1 MNTSIPGCVVEAPY
15 ILCLPQALFWSPVYS
30 NRQDKVN
37 LSIVLQ
43 SNLFVREQTTKI
55 VRIALF
61 AAECLDLDGIH
72 QQWKE
77 GTCNLGRETSW
88 SKIHCICKA
97 KEHSTRT
104 ASPRSAS
111 DDSEGG
117 IRFLAS
123 KVLLFPNHTDMKRSL
138 LANVPQYP
146 ITEFTVL
153 TIFITYTLLAIWAF
167 KKDKV
172 SRKPKVI
179 DLPDN
184 DPFDNIRYLI
194 TIYTGSRPGAGTKA
208 NVFIELI
215 GQNGV
220 SKVHQLKHPKFP
232 RILRSGSIDTF
243 LLTTKKELGEIF
255 SLHIWHDN
263 CRFGPN
269 WYLSRIKVQNME
281 TKQSWLFLCRKWLA
295 LGIDDFQIERSFAV
309 TSPNAPISKMD
320 YFLITVS
327 NDLSTTPLHFLPPPL
342 LVMCTDPRHRVYQR
356 HDNELHLSC
365 FWDGK
370 IDLKYSRKRGLA
382 LEIKGSAPGMQ
393 APPHCQWYRDS
404 NLVKNTNLWSG
415 QVVVDTGLERGGPH
429 QPWAFTR
436 VTMQCISAW
445 CHAPTCAHNN
455 LTIEVSRQDVR
466 FFLLSP
472 QTLPIREWQ
481 PVQLGW
487 CTRLKSSTWRYR
499 FKSPGGSPADFLIP
513 SNHHNEPL
521 ISALY
526 PYAELHQIC
535 VSYYNYHVTVR
546 YPHRGSY
553 TASLQI
559 ENGPP
564 LRCSLNLYVQPALL
578 HVFSASSTM
587 LSLSHRTLNLS
598 WTLRPLSPRIMAYS
612 LVDVQGLGKWFP
624 YYNYNPFAQQ
634 SDFCSAPKLQNSRD
648 IVMASIYFRTSEKIS
663 RQLKGEIEF
672 SNKTVIFRTSNATP
686 TYLTLNPQK
695 TKAGTYIFSH
705 ALGLYYSTQESNT
718 TNATDESSSCH
729 YIFYEQQ
736 SISYLLIIEF
746 MQLQWYRFSMHLY
759 LNRRGTLFKALGEK
773 DMEVQ
778 IFNGRSTDENL
789 VYILWFIPIQH
800 PQLQCEWVFDLKVF
814 DSRKERLLWNSTY
827 TYENHVKNAAHLLPS
842 SVSSFKPSLYAG
854 FVAEVNCRKSGFA
867 HAILKATVNT
877 YSSKIMEPTVACQK
891 SYCYELIAV
900 IHKPDPLE
908 PVIRYKRRSTIRLQA
923 TAKAL
928 CRTHSV
934 THVLWK
940 IYTLKTALSVP
951 DWANPLKLPNEI
963 ETDRV
968 TIYIPGN
975 VLYYGF
981 HYVNVTIT
989 VFLPAYNINITESD
1003 SVLLQILES
1012 DLVANIIGGLFRTVG
1027 VSDRWALD
1035 GSTSSDPDSHNPLEG
1050 IIFNWYCTKRELDY
1064 STMKLSPDEKCHSTQ
1079 VDLNWTSSTDPV
1091 QMVEPN
1097 TLQENTK
1104 YYFILI
1110 ILKQNKSAYTPQ
1122 TVHVLPGSVPVLNI
1136 ICFENCAKAI
1146 KVTESFVLSARCLNC
1161 EKTQTI
1167 YFWTLLSAN
1176 SKEIQFDWASKTT
1189 TGRSNPYININPLA
1203 FRYMADTFYT
1213 LSLKVNSQGRS
1224 SAVCTYSFYVNT
1236 PPQTGKCNI
1245 YPKEGTAFL
1254 TKFVIEC
1261 TGFEDKNGPLTYKV
1275 IAHSDLTKMTNI
1287 SSLQNN
1293 TFGTIVYTGHHH
1305 KTPPSFLPS
1314 GMPSKKYALD
1324 LYIQVYDAYG
1334 VFSQLT
1340 LQATVHDPRRSMPTD
1355 TLLNKL
1361 HGLIRGI
1368 NSYLQMKDYF
1378 NMGFHIYMV
1387 SSVLNDI
1394 EASSLTYDSKND
1406 LQEILLNV
1414 SSVIPMTEV
1423 GMINQ
1428 IVSIICQITQDVNVL
1443 SRKLQ
1448 LLAVRKLK
1456 EASKA
1461 LKRHR
1466 DKDLGSKEAEVIGN
1480 GIFTGLSNVLR
1491 ASLLNRGNININA
1504 IKETIQ
1510 VTEIVADL
1518 VLQGKV
1524 PGEHETSMEA
1534 KDWSIRLWKNEN
1546 WKVSKI
1552 LSPRLDCK
1560 NCFYFKLKQEHHTE
1574 LPADAVISTV
1584 HYIFDENPFPWL
1596 ANSVDIHTVVT
1607 GFKMVGTKANGD
1619 TGGINPE
1626 VEEVI
1631 MARKDKKSAT
1641 FNLTIGP
1648 DKKLYKT
1655 TGGFNTEIRTNSKHV
1670 FIQILCDME
1679 VTFTVSIYLGLNV
1692 SHPPVASYIAFPDK
1706 NPIPHQMDS
1715 GITDCAVKAPYIL
1728 CLPQSLLATSSQSNR
1743 RNKWNISVVIQSDPI
1758 VRRQTTKVVRIA
1770 VFTAD
1775 CLDMIGIQNQWEEGT
1790 CSLGPHTSWSKI
1802 HCICKVK
1809 KHNTATIS
1817 SRQLLVDSDPHIRFF
1832 AGKFELYP
1840 NPLDI
1845 NKVVLAE
1852 FDTNPVTLFTV
1863 FSIFAGYIFCT
1874 TWAMI
1879 KDKADLRRKNKILVL
1894 PDNDPYHKVRYLVT
1908 IYTGSRLG
1916 SGTTAD
1922 VFLEL
1927 IGQNGVSDIHH
1938 IKHPQFPT
1946 FFRASVDT
1954 FLLTTKYDL
1963 GEILT
1968 LHVWHNNGGSSP
1980 NWYLSRVKVYNVQ
1993 TKKSWLFICRNW
2005 LGLGKADGKIQRS
2018 FVAKTLKSSLN
2029 KMDYFLI
2036 SLARDLEE
2044 THIWLSVFSQVA
2056 TGSFTRVQ
2064 RVSCCLVIMLTTLLF
2079 NIMFFSGEEE
2089 KELISVRYR
2098 YLKSIYI
2105 GFVSALFSIPIQLT
2119 ITLLFKYSQ
2128 EKPSVSTTDESELKG
2143 NLSSLSETLMNED
2156 DSSDTETSSVKT
2168 QHVLFSN
2175 NANNNDVTEK
2185 DTGTTDAEETVHT
2198 EFLFFFKTPQFSWW
2212 WKYVSWVLVFVI
2224 SGTSAC
2230 LIILYGLTY
2239 GYTTS
2244 MEWFIASM
2252 TSFFES
2258 VFLLQTLKMG
2268 LISGV
2273 STITL
2278 KYCQNIPWK
2287 HTEEYQQMKLVQVSM
2302 DERDMKKIHNE
2313 LVRVRRTKEYAPLT
2327 EDEVIVLRKKVRA
2340 QHLAF
2345 VFVKDII
2352 CHLIFSSCILAIAY
2366 STEPTNSFY
2375 YNKAIYNK
2383 FSPGLSKIN
2392 KLEHIYMWMSNV
2404 FVPLI
2409 HNDYQPTYLSK
2420 SWSKILGL
2428 PRMRQVRA
2436 QNIKKACF
2444 PKYSLINNYIISKGR
2459 CRHNYNTDPED
2470 QSDYLGSWI
2479 RPANQSISNHSS
2491 NFQGFTY
2498 QSDIDQWEYKSYGV
2512 LNAYGPGGYSFY
2524 FFPREQRPNTTLRL
2538 DDLQRN
2544 SWLDERTWAVI
2555 FELTTFNPDVDLY
2568 CSITVMFETTD
2579 TGVVNASLSVH
2590 SYKLSV
2596 FHYESN
2602 SQMFLYGIIV
2612 YILVFYLADEFHM
2625 LRQQRIA
2632 LIITTYT
2639 SVKQPVYEQHS
2650 DEAEAI
2656 NFVVLKIRRMWLSIT
2671 QPASS
2676 ISDSD
2681 VVNTVIFG
2689 KPTIT
2694 KDNQRGL
2701 RTTEVNGKKMVYLS
2715 V

>member
-1 MNTSIPGCVVEAPY
+1 MNCP
-15 ILCLPQALFWSPVYS
+15 LF
-30 NRQDKVN
+30 
-37 LSIVLQ
+37 
-43 SNLFVREQTTKI
+43 
-55 VRIALF
+55 
-61 AAECLDLDGIH
+61 
-72 QQWKE
+72 
-77 GTCNLGRETSW
+77 
-88 SKIHCICKA
+88 
-97 KEHSTRT
+97 
-104 ASPRSAS
+104 
-111 DDSEGG
+111 
-117 IRFLAS
+117 
-123 KVLLFPNHTDMKRSL
+123 
-138 LANVPQYP
+138 
-146 ITEFTVL
+146 
-153 TIFITYTLLAIWAF
+153 
-167 KKDKV
+167 
-172 SRKPKVI
+172 
-179 DLPDN
+179 
-184 DPFDNIRYLI
+184 LI
-194 TIYTGSRPGAGTKA
+194 
-208 NVFIELI
+208 
-215 GQNGV
+215 
-220 SKVHQLKHPKFP
+220 
-232 RILRSGSIDTF
+232 F
-243 LLTTKKELGEIF
+243 LLWHCFWYTT
-255 SLHIWHDN
+255 
-263 CRFGPN
+263 
-269 WYLSRIKVQNME
+269 
-281 TKQSWLFLCRKWLA
+281 A
-295 LGIDDFQIERSFAV
+295 
-309 TSPNAPISKMD
+309 
-320 YFLITVS
+320 
-327 NDLSTTPLHFLPPPL
+327 TPLHFLPPPL
-342 LVMCTDPRHRVYQR
+342 LVMCTDPQHRVYQR

-365 FWDGK
+365 LWDGK

-382 LEIKGSAPGMQ
+382 LEIKGTAAGMQ
-393 APPHCQWYRDS
+393 APHCQWYQDS
-404 NLVKNTNLWSG
+404 NLVKNTNHWSG
-415 QVVVDTGLERGGPH
+415 QVVVDTGLDAEDPH
-429 QPWAFTR
+429 PPWVFTH

-487 CTRLKSSTWRYR
+487 CTRLKSSTWSYR

-513 SNHHNEPL
+513 SNHHNELL
-521 ISALY
+521 ISALD

-535 VSYYNYHVTVR
+535 VSYYKYHVTVR
-546 YPHRGSY
+546 YPHRGLY
-553 TASLQI
+553 TASLQN
-559 ENGPP
+559 ENGPQ

-598 WTLRPLSPRIMAYS
+598 WTLQPLSPRIMAYS
-612 LVDVQGLGKWFP
+612 LIDVQGRGKWFP

-648 IVMASIYFRTSEKIS
+648 KVMASIYFRTSEKIS
-663 RQLKGEIEF
+663 GQLKGEIYF
-672 SNKTVIFRTSNATP
+672 FNQTVIFKTNNAIP

-705 ALGLYYSTQESNT
+705 ALGLYYSFQENKT
-718 TNATDESSSCH
+718 TNATGESSSYH

-736 SISYLLIIEF
+736 SLSYLLIIEF

-759 LNRRGTLFKALGEK
+759 LNRRETLFKALGEK

-778 IFNGRSTDENL
+778 IFNGRSTEENL

-800 PQLQCEWVFDLKVF
+800 PQQQCEWVFDLKIF
-814 DSRKERLLWNSTY
+814 DSRKKHLLWNSTY
-827 TYENHVKNAAHLLPS
+827 TYENRVKNAAHLLPN
-842 SVSSFKPSLYAG
+842 SVSSFKASLYAG
-854 FVAEVNCRKSGFA
+854 FVAEVNCRKNGLA
-867 HAILKATVNT
+867 QAVLKATVNT
-877 YSSKIMEPTVACQK
+877 YYSKIMEPTVACQK
-891 SYCYELIAV
+891 SYCYELKAV
-900 IHKPDPLE
+900 IHKPDLFE
-908 PVIRYKRRSTIRLQA
+908 PVIRYKRRSTISLQA
-923 TAKAL
+923 TAKAE

-940 IYTLKTALSVP
+940 IYTLKTALSIP

-968 TIYIPGN
+968 MFYIPGN

-981 HYVNVTIT
+981 HYVNVTVT

-1050 IIFNWYCTKRELDY
+1050 ITFNWYCSKRELDY
-1064 STMKLSPDEKCHSTQ
+1064 STMKLSPGEKCHSAQ
-1079 VDLNWTSSTDPV
+1079 VDLNWSSSTDPV
-1091 QMVEPN
+1091 QRVEPN

-1110 ILKQNKSAYTPQ
+1110 ILKQNRSAHTPQ
-1122 TVHVLPGSVPVLNI
+1122 TVHVLPGSVPMVNI

-1146 KVTESFVLSARCLNC
+1146 KVTEHFVLSARCLNC

-1167 YFWTLLSAN
+1167 YLWTLLSAN

-1224 SAVCTYSFYVNT
+1224 SGVCTYSFYVNA
-1236 PPQTGKCNI
+1236 PPQPGKCNI

-1254 TKFVIEC
+1254 TKFVIQC

-1275 IAHSDLTKMTNI
+1275 IARSDLTKMTNI

-1293 TFGTIVYTGHHH
+1293 TFGTIVYTGYHH

-1314 GMPSKKYALD
+1314 GTPSKKYVLD
-1324 LYIQVYDAYG
+1324 IYIQVYDAYG

-1340 LQATVHDPRRSMPTD
+1340 LQATVHDPTRSMPTD
-1355 TLLNKL
+1355 ILLNKL
-1361 HGLIRGI
+1361 HGLISRI
-1368 NSYLQMKDYF
+1368 NSYIQMKDYI
-1378 NMGFHIYMV
+1378 NIGFHIYIM

-1394 EASSLTYDSKND
+1394 EASPLTYDSKND
-1406 LQEILLNV
+1406 LWEILFNV
-1414 SSVIPMTEV
+1414 SSGIPMTEV
-1423 GMINQ
+1423 GIINQ
-1428 IVSIICQITQDVNVL
+1428 IVSIICQITQDVNKL

-1456 EASKA
+1456 EASEA

-1491 ASLLNRGNININA
+1491 ASLLNRGNVNRNA

-1524 PGEHETSMEA
+1524 PGEHETSVEA
-1534 KDWSIRLWKNEN
+1534 KDWSIHLQKNEK
-1546 WKVSKI
+1546 WKIFNISSQI
-1552 LSPRLDCK
+1552 LDCR
-1560 NCFYFKLKQEHHTE
+1560 NCFYPKLKQENHTE
-1574 LPADAVISTV
+1574 LPVDAVVSTV
-1584 HYIFDENPFPWL
+1584 RYIFDENPFPWL
-1596 ANSVDIHTVVT
+1596 ANSVDIRTVVT
-1607 GFKMVGTKANGD
+1607 GFKMVGTKASGD

-1626 VEEVI
+1626 VVEVI
-1631 MARKDKKSAT
+1631 MARKDKKSAV

-1655 TGGFNTEIRTNSKHV
+1655 TGGFNTEIKTNSKHI
-1670 FIQILCDME
+1670 FIQILCDMT

-1692 SHPPVASYIAFPDK
+1692 SHVPVASYIAFPDK
-1706 NPIPHQMDS
+1706 DPIPHQMDS
-1715 GITDCAVKAPYIL
+1715 GITDCPVKAPYIL
-1728 CLPQSLLATSSQSNR
+1728 CLPQSLLGTSSQSNR
-1743 RNKWNISVVIQSDPI
+1743 GNKWNISVVIQSDPI

-1770 VFTAD
+1770 VFTAE
-1775 CLDMIGIQNQWEEGT
+1775 CLDLNGIQNQWEEGT
-1790 CSLGPHTSWSKI
+1790 CSLGPYTSRSKI
-1802 HCICKVK
+1802 HCICEAK
-1809 KHNTATIS
+1809 KHNTATTS
-1817 SRQLLVDSDPHIRFF
+1817 SRQLLVDSDDHIRFF
-1832 AGKFELYP
+1832 AGKFVLYP

-1845 NKVVLAE
+1845 NKVLLAE
-1852 FDTNPVTLFTV
+1852 FDANPVPLFTV

-1879 KDKADLRRKNKILVL
+1879 KDKADLKRKNKILVL

-1908 IYTGSRLG
+1908 TYTGSRLG

-1922 VFLEL
+1922 VFLQL

-1946 FFRASVDT
+1946 FSRASVDT

-1963 GEILT
+1963 GDILS
-1968 LHVWHNNGGSSP
+1968 LHVWHNNSGSSP

-1993 TKKSWLFICRNW
+1993 TKQSWLFICRNW

-2018 FVAKTLKSSLN
+2018 FVAQSQKSVLN

-2089 KELISVRYR
+2089 KELISVRHR

-2105 GFVSALFSIPIQLT
+2105 GFVSALFSIPVQLT
-2119 ITLLFKYSQ
+2119 ITLLFKYSK
-2128 EKPSVSTTDESELKG
+2128 EKPSVSTRRDSGLKT
-2143 NLSSLSETLMNED
+2143 LSSLSENFMNED
-2156 DSSDTETSSVKT
+2156 SSSDPETSSTKA
-2168 QHVLFSN
+2168 QHVQFSN

-2185 DTGTTDAEETVHT
+2185 DTGTTTAEETVHT
-2198 EFLFFFKTPQFSWW
+2198 EFLFFFETPQFSWW
-2212 WKYVSWVLVFVI
+2212 WKYVAWALVFII
-2224 SGTSAC
+2224 SGISAC

-2268 LISGV
+2268 LISAI

-2278 KYCQNIPWK
+2278 KYCENIPWK
-2287 HTEEYQQMKLVQVSM
+2287 KTEQYQQMKLVQIRV
-2302 DERDMKKIHNE
+2302 DERDKKKIHNE
-2313 LVRVRRTKEYAPLT
+2313 LVRVRRTKAYEPLI

-2352 CHLIFSSCILAIAY
+2352 CHLLFSSCILAIAY

-2392 KLEHIYMWMSNV
+2392 KLEHIYIWMSNV

-2409 HNDYQPTYLSK
+2409 HNDYQPTYLSE

-2436 QNIKKACF
+2436 QNIEKACF
-2444 PKYSLINNYIISKGR
+2444 PAHNFANTYMISKSH
-2459 CRHNYNTDPED
+2459 CRPNYNTDPED
-2470 QSDYLGSWI
+2470 QSDYLGSWDVPTN
-2479 RPANQSISNHSS
+2479 RSISNNS
-2491 NFQGFTY
+2491 NDFQGFTY

-2512 LNAYGPGGYSFY
+2512 FNAYGPGGYSFY

-2538 DDLQRN
+2538 NNLQRN

-2579 TGVVNASLSVH
+2579 MGVVNASLSVH

-2602 SQMFLYGIIV
+2602 SQLVVYGIIV

-2625 LRQQRIA
+2625 LRQQRIGYLKTATNLNNFAIKTICMFFILLIALKFKLAFTLLEFHLLNPEEFVPFHVVSQIDQLYRMVTGVLAFLLVLKPYRYFRFLYKMRLAEKTLSAAFPGFVYMTMFTAMLFFTYMSFGYLIFGENEWNYNSLIHSLQTIVSYCSFGLKKTGIITSDNWLGIFFRASFMFIILFIFLNFWKA

-2639 SVKQPVYEQHS
+2639 SMKQPVYEQHS

-2656 NFVVLKIRRMWLSIT
+2656 NFVVWKIRRTWLSIT

-2676 ISDSD
+2676 ASDSD
-2681 VVNTVIFG
+2681 VANTVIFG

-2694 KDNQRGL
+2694 ADNQRGL
-2701 RTTEVNGKKMVYLS
+2701 RTTQVNGKEMVYLS